1 MQLYGSKDASR
12 LLSTVK
18 GRNIFVLQ
26 DVHKHDLHR
35 GKCSI
40 AYTDPTPKAVVDA
53 IAWNSCCY
61 LCFDAA
67 MLYGFCFCYSDY
79 CSSIV
84 FVTYQTF
91 AVLYATNRSR
101 GVKP

>member
-53 IAWNSCCY
+53 IA
-61 LCFDAA
+61 
-67 MLYGFCFCYSDY
+67 
-79 CSSIV
+79 
-84 FVTYQTF
+84 
-91 AVLYATNRSR
+91 
-101 GVKP
+101 